1 MDPRDHTAGL
11 LRVTHNVSSL
21 SLGDG
26 TSFMTGH
33 LVVSAAE
40 AASFFSSSFLDSVQI
55 SCVSPG
61 ASARI
66 IKVLD
71 AIEPRAKG
79 PGGGGIFPG
88 FLGPAQPQ
96 GRGATHVL
104 AGVAVVVAGYLP
116 RAQEAIVD
124 MSGSGAGLS
133 PLGAT
138 HNVVVQFVPSP
149 DAPWDEVESALRRG
163 SLRLAAR
170 LAEAALESSP
180 SEETYLDSITTP
192 KTSGLPR
199 FGIVTNL
206 QTQGPAKDVFLYGT
220 SLSGSMPIF
229 LDPNELEDGA
239 IVSGQFGHP
248 ALRNPTYLYQNHPVV
263 NTLRT
268 RDGRDLEFG
277 GLIVCP
283 EPEDMA
289 RKELISAVAA
299 RLCASLGFDAVIVTK
314 EGGGNA
320 DADVAFK
327 MDELERLGIDS
338 VGILAEMSGQDGTGP
353 PIVLQPTLAT
363 ALVST
368 GNYDEKVHLDSVEV
382 ALGGDW
388 VNFADAP
395 ASGELEVPIAAIVAA
410 LSPLGWGHL
419 RAVEATR

>member
-1 MDPRDHTAGL
+1 
-11 LRVTHNVSSL
+11 
-21 SLGDG
+21 
-26 TSFMTGH
+26 
-33 LVVSAAE
+33 
-40 AASFFSSSFLDSVQI
+40 
-55 SCVSPG
+55 
-61 ASARI
+61 
-66 IKVLD
+66 
-71 AIEPRAKG
+71 
-79 PGGGGIFPG
+79 
-88 FLGPAQPQ
+88 
-96 GRGATHVL
+96 
-104 AGVAVVVAGYLP
+104 
-116 RAQEAIVD
+116 
-124 MSGSGAGLS
+124 
-133 PLGAT
+133 
-138 HNVVVQFVPSP
+138 
-149 DAPWDEVESALRRG
+149 
-163 SLRLAAR
+163 
-170 LAEAALESSP
+170 
-180 SEETYLDSITTP
+180 
-192 KTSGLPR
+192 
-199 FGIVTNL
+199 
-206 QTQGPAKDVFLYGT
+206 
-220 SLSGSMPIF
+220 MPVF

-263 NTLRT
+263 NALRT

-283 EPEDMA
+283 EPEDVA

-327 MDELERLGIDS
+327 MDELERLGIES

-368 GNYDEKVHLDSVEV
+368 GNYDEKVLLDSVEV

-395 ASGELEVPIAAIVAA
+395 ASGELEIPIAAIVAA